1 MAALQDSLTNLGQ
14 FQIPR
19 PKCVGMEF
27 ITIRGSH
34 SGFYRSINKSV
45 AIKYGIV
52 QQKNGLMANKR
63 PTIPENWISQEKNA
77 QNRPKGGIIPEEP
90 ETEPTP
96 DYEQQG
102 GENGR
107 KWCENGRN
115 MQIMIFIFKFG
126 R

>member
-34 SGFYRSINKSV
+34 SGFYRSINKNV

-63 PTIPENWISQEKNA
+63 PTIPENWIVQEKKA
-77 QNRPKGGIIPEEP
+77 QNGPKGGIIPEEP
-90 ETEPTP
+90 EMEPTP
-96 DYEQQG
+96 DYEQQAE
-102 GENGR
+102 ENGG
-107 KWCENGRN
+107 KWYENGRN
-115 MQIMIFIFKFG
+115 IPIIMFIF
-126 R
+126 